1 MTSKILNP
9 KDIAETLTM
18 LGNVTN
24 AGTIFYANLHFARRY
39 FKKLFL
45 LLVIYNS
52 KIYIIYLMSSFSIKC
67 YLNNQN
73 INKIKLIKNYP
84 IIYIIIFIP
93 LILITYF
100 LSYYLGIYT
109 IIFFLCATFTYGY
122 LSSKR
127 ISNNQ
132 DDFSYDFFFAPPLLN
147 LLLIFLLNISN
158 FDYFLYDFNIS
169 KNELLKNNGEVIS
182 SNINDVYDSSSK
194 RSLIAIRSD
203 SNLGIHVFNINV
215 LNNRFYNNQINIP
228 IGEKV
233 SVLYRNIKYGR
244 NNEILL
250 VYDIRN
256 KDKIYLNYKNRVKD
270 HQTIQKKSLY
280 FFILS
285 MMLYTFITLFSI
297 YFVINL
303 SRSK

>member
-1 MTSKILNP
+1 
-9 KDIAETLTM
+9 
-18 LGNVTN
+18 
-24 AGTIFYANLHFARRY
+24 
-39 FKKLFL
+39 
-45 LLVIYNS
+45 
-52 KIYIIYLMSSFSIKC
+52 MSSFNIKC
-67 YLNNQN
+67 YFDNQN

-93 LILITYF
+93 FILITYF

-169 KNELLKNNGEVIS
+169 KNELIKNNGEVIS

-203 SNLGIHVFNINV
+203 SDLDIHVFNINV

-285 MMLYTFITLFSI
+285 MILYTFITLFSI